1 MHPLLKYVAF
11 ALACTVCAY
20 EAVGQAATIRKL
32 ERDLAGNGLSV
43 DERARALERL
53 SWYQCG
59 ADPVRAMEAA
69 EEAIVLAERMN
80 DPSLLGSAMVRRVA
94 AKQTSGDRNGDVEDL
109 NKAVALLKEH
119 GPEKDLG
126 YAYWC
131 LFKDLSE
138 VADQDSLCD
147 LYYDQARALFD
158 RHHEATGRCW
168 VMFTEQINGSHQPR
182 DTVALEQAMEE
193 LVRDSHDTCL
203 IVGHYS
209 YKFNNAMAREDF
221 AKAERIANEHLAL
234 SRAVPVPFEQFVA
247 LSNLQYIATAAG
259 DNEQAIHYGLRSLR
273 LATEL
278 RMTTIRRWVHSDV
291 AVRFADLNDHASA
304 TEHLLLALSL
314 GGGPK
319 KPWDRFQILANL
331 GISLLKAGDLDSGLV
346 VLHDAE
352 RLFAAGSNGSLQVYE
367 STWHARLLQYLG
379 IAYRQ
384 KGDLSRSRA
393 YLEHG
398 LRVADHPDL
407 RMDRARIRVEL
418 ARTLALGGPS
428 DRQAALAEADTV
440 LALAAQE
447 NWLEM
452 TRDARLALYE
462 VYDHAGDAS
471 AALQNLRL
479 YMTAKDSLM
488 DLERIKHINAMSK
501 RFETERKDA
510 ELKDLSITNA
520 QQEQDIRAH
529 RRRNFMLLVG
539 IGVVLIIGAL
549 LVALLRNARRS
560 RTLLAEKNAAILD
573 AQTKLVESERAREAS
588 EVRTRIARNVHDQ
601 LGSDLTKLVLLSTEA
616 RELAQSDVRAVPALA
631 DDIERIASEAS
642 RSLGDI
648 VWSIDPHHDSV
659 AGLTERVRAHA
670 ERMLKWSKVAH
681 SIDCAHEGADRTLD
695 PAVKRDIYLI
705 FREALN
711 NAIKYAK
718 AAHIRVMF
726 RTSATRAEFRVED
739 DGIGMDANRGH
750 GNGMGNMQ
758 ARAERLG
765 GTLQVRSGAGTG
777 TLLTFAVMFPAEPH
791 A

>member
-1 MHPLLKYVAF
+1 MMSSCLRHTLL
-11 ALACTVCAY
+11 LACSLCAIL
-20 EAVGQAATIRKL
+20 ATGQAAIMRQL
-32 ERDLAGNGLSV
+32 ERDLAGDGLSMH
-43 DERARALERL
+43 ERARALERL

-69 EEAIVLAERMN
+69 EEAIMLAERIN
-80 DPSLLGSAMVRRVA
+80 DPSLLGSAIVRRVA
-94 AKQTSGDRNGDVEDL
+94 AKQTSGDRTGDVEDL
-109 NKAVALLKEH
+109 NKAVSLLKEH

-131 LFKDLSE
+131 LFMELSE

-158 RHHEATGRCW
+158 RHHEATGRYW
-168 VMFTEQINGSHQPR
+168 VMYTEQQNGSPQPK
-182 DTVALEQAMEE
+182 DTVTLERALEK
-193 LVRDSHDTCL
+193 LVSDSHDTCL

-209 YKFNNAMAREDF
+209 YKFNNALAREDF
-221 AKAERIANEHLAL
+221 ARAERIANEHLAL

-247 LSNLQYIATAAG
+247 LSNLQYIATVLG
-259 DNEQAIHYGLRSLR
+259 DNEQAIHYGLLE
-273 LATEL
+273 LALVEEL
-278 RMTTIRRWVHSDV
+278 RMTTIRRWIHSDV

-304 TEHLLLALSL
+304 TEHLLSALSL
-314 GGGPK
+314 DGGPT
-319 KPWDRFQILANL
+319 KPWDRFQIITNLA
-331 GISLLKAGDLDSGLV
+331 ISLLKAGDLDSGLV

-352 RLFAAGSNGSLQVYE
+352 RLFAAGANGSFVEYE
-367 STWHARLLQYLG
+367 STWHATLLQHLG

-398 LRVADHPDL
+398 SRVADHPDL
-407 RMDRARIRVEL
+407 RMNRARIRVEL
-418 ARTLALGGPS
+418 ARTLALGGPA
-428 DRQAALAEADTV
+428 DRQAALAEANTV

-452 TRDARLALYE
+452 TRDARFALYE

-488 DLERIKHINAMSK
+488 DLERIKNINALNK
-501 RFETERKDA
+501 RFESERKDA
-510 ELKDLSITNA
+510 ELKDLSIANA
-520 QQEQDIRAH
+520 QQEQEISAH
-529 RRRNFMLLVG
+529 RRQNLVLLVG

-549 LVALLRNARRS
+549 LFALLRNARRS

-588 EVRTRIARNVHDQ
+588 EVRTRIARDVHDQ
-601 LGSDLTKLVLLSTEA
+601 LGSDLTKLVMLSTEA
-616 RELAQSDVRAVPALA
+616 KALA
-631 DDIERIASEAS
+631 HEDIAAMPGIANDIERIAGEAN

-648 VWSIDPHHDSV
+648 VWSIDPHHDSL

-670 ERMLKWSKVAH
+670 ERMLKWSKVEH
-681 SIDCAHEGADRTLD
+681 SIECAHEGPDRSLD
-695 PAVKRDIYLI
+695 PATKRDIYLI

-718 AAHIRVMF
+718 AGHIRVMF
-726 RTSATRAEFRVED
+726 RTSATHAGFEVED
-739 DGIGMDANRGH
+739 DGVGMDTNSGS
-750 GNGMGNMQ
+750 GFGMGNMH
-758 ARAERLG
+758 ARAQRIG
-765 GTLQVRSGAGTG
+765 GTLHVQSSAEKG
-777 TLLTFAVMFPAEPH
+777 TLLTFAVMLPTEPH